1 MGKDFFETGAG
12 NAGAFGQILNA
23 TVAEQPALVHC
34 TVGKDRTG
42 VTVAITLAAAGVDR
56 DAVVADCARTEALLP
71 PSRNRDVVARIRQ
84 FHPESVNL
92 EELATKSPA
101 AAMSRL
107 LASLDAA
114 YGSPRDYLRAHGMSD
129 DELVALD
136 EVLID

>member
-1 MGKDFFETGAG
+1 M
-12 NAGAFGQILNA
+12 
-23 TVAEQPALVHC
+23 
-34 TVGKDRTG
+34 
-42 VTVAITLAAAGVDR
+42 DR
-56 DAVVADCARTEALLP
+56 DAVIADYARTEALLP
-71 PSRNRDVVARIRQ
+71 ASRNRDVVARIRQ
-84 FHPESVNL
+84 FHPDAANL